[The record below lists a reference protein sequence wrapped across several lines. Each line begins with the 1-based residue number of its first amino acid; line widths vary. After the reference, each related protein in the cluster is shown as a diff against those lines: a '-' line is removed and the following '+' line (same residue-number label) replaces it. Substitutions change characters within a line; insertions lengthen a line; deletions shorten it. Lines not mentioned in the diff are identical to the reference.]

1 MSDIEIHTNIDSIGN
16 NCWGKLCGTK
26 DSFLHYHYLSALE
39 SSGCV
44 GDKTNW
50 HPHHLLLSKEDC
62 PIAAMPMYLKN
73 DSYGE
78 FVFDWGWA
86 QAAQSAGIPYYP
98 KLVSSIPYTP
108 VTGPRLTSGDSQ
120 LTQQILS
127 GVIATA
133 ESVGA
138 SSWHLLFPNKETVDS
153 LISIAGNLQLLTRND
168 CHFVWFNRN
177 YTSFDDFL
185 GGMNSRKRKSIRRE
199 RRKVAEQGVIL
210 NRYAG
215 SDLNSPLMNLFFEF
229 YQIPYQRRGRS
240 PYLNLKFFQ
249 QLFERMQDRLMLVV
263 ATRKDQAV
271 GAALFVCGDNSLSG
285 RWWGGIPSIDC
296 LHFEACYYQ
305 GIEYA
310 IEKGISRF
318 DPGIQGEH
326 KLLRGFEP
334 EITHS
339 LHWIKEPRLSDAVE
353 KWLENE
359 RQHVDIYQ
367 QQARQHL
374 PYKQA

>member
-1 MSDIEIHTNIDSIGN
+1 MSHSKIHTTIDSIGN
-16 NCWGKLCGTK
+16 QRWEQLCGTK
-26 DSFLHYHYLSALE
+26 DCFLNYDYLAALE

-44 GDKTNW
+44 GNNTNW
-50 HPHHLLLSKEDC
+50 HPHHLVLSEQNE
-62 PIAAMPMYLKN
+62 PVAAMPMYLKN

-108 VTGPRLTSGDSQ
+108 VTGPRMTSGDPHLCRQ
-120 LTQQILS
+120 LLE
-127 GVIATA
+127 GVVATA
-133 ESVGA
+133 ETTEA

-153 LISIAGNLQLLTRND
+153 LMSIAGNFRLLTRND
-168 CHFVWFNRN
+168 CHFVWFNRD
-177 YTSFDDFL
+177 YASFDDFL
-185 GGMNSRKRKSIRRE
+185 AGMNSRKRKSIRRE

-215 SDLNSPLMNLFFEF
+215 SALSPQLMMLFYEF

-240 PYLNLKFFQ
+240 PYLNLEFFQ

-263 ATRKDQAV
+263 ATREHQPV

-285 RWWGGIPSIDC
+285 RWWGGLPSIDC

-310 IEKGISRF
+310 IEKGFSRF

-339 LHWIKEPRLSDAVE
+339 LHWIKDPRLSDAVE
-353 KWLENE
+353 KWLAEE
-359 RQHVDIYQ
+359 RKHVGLYQ

-374 PYKQA
+374 PYKQP